1 MVLALYGTGGAG
13 KETLNTVDAIQS
25 KYNRWREI
33 IYIDDTKEE
42 GYTLGHKR
50 LPYVSFHEA
59 YPASDTEIH
68 ITQGEPTYKSMLVEK
83 VSKDGYK
90 LATLIHP
97 AAIVDHNVSIGQ
109 GVQIK
114 MGAHVYSNCVL
125 EDGVWIQAYAT
136 VRESVHVRPFSQVSA
151 KCYVGRDVQIGDHSF
166 IGMHA
171 NVAEGVKIGSYAVI
185 SMGAVLLKDVG
196 DEEVF
201 MGNPAR
207 KIGNNQKH
215 FIF

>member
-1 MVLALYGTGGAG
+1 
-13 KETLNTVDAIQS
+13 
-25 KYNRWREI
+25 
-33 IYIDDTKEE
+33 
-42 GYTLGHKR
+42 
-50 LPYVSFHEA
+50 
-59 YPASDTEIH
+59 
-68 ITQGEPTYKSMLVEK
+68 
-83 VSKDGYK
+83 
-90 LATLIHP
+90 
-97 AAIVDHNVSIGQ
+97 
-109 GVQIK
+109 
-114 MGAHVYSNCVL
+114 
-125 EDGVWIQAYAT
+125 
-136 VRESVHVRPFSQVSA
+136 
-151 KCYVGRDVQIGDHSF
+151 VGRDVQIGDHSF